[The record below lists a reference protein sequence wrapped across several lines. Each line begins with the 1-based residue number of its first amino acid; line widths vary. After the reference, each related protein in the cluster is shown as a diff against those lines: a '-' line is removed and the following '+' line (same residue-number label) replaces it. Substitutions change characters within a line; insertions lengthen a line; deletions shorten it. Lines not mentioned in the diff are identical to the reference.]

1 MGNICRSPTAE
12 GVFRHKVIA
21 AGLEDKIHI
30 DSAGTIAYHIG
41 HPPDPRAQKAALK
54 RGIDL
59 SSQQARKVSADDF
72 EAFDFVIAMDS
83 DNHYELEVICP
94 QGYEDR
100 LHMFMKFAQNSRET
114 DVPDPYYGGGNGF
127 EIVLDLV
134 EDAAE
139 GLLLHLKSKAL
150 V

>member
-1 MGNICRSPTAE
+1 M
-12 GVFRHKVIA
+12 A
-21 AGLEDKIHI
+21 AGLEDSIHI

-94 QGYEDR
+94 PGYQDR
-100 LHMFMKFAQNSRET
+100 LHMFMKFARNSGET

-139 GLLLHLKSKAL
+139 GLLQHIRDKEL